1 MNRPLNLFDIDGMIE
16 QFNRFNPVP
25 DHADNIRREQVSDQ
39 MDSELLC
46 LHLQE
51 LKILKSKVQL
61 YEIKIKHQDRELREL
76 TNDNKDMQR
85 LLMEVMQA
93 TPQDKDCNFDPI
105 NQPQAY
111 KIKAYFEK
119 KEKEGKFN
127 YE

>member
-1 MNRPLNLFDIDGMIE
+1 MRPLNLFDIDGMIE

-25 DHADNIRREQVSDQ
+25 DHKDAVRRERISDQ
-39 MDSELLC
+39 MDSELLS

-51 LKILKSKVQL
+51 LKVLKSKVQL
-61 YEIKIKHQDRELREL
+61 YEIKIKHQDAELREL
-76 TNDNKDMQR
+76 TISDFEKTN
-85 LLMEVMQA
+85 LLMEVLQA

-105 NQPQAY
+105 NQPQAH

-119 KEKEGKFN
+119 KEKQGKFN